1 VKVAEEARMNEDSP
15 AIRDALRGA
24 SDGLLIAIREVDAR
38 ERLKR
43 GVLPD
48 DQAFAS
54 LSKDVR
60 VAAET
65 LLRLARVEEDNAI
78 AVLAEP
84 GASGL
89 PTIETSPPPMN
100 LAGILAEWRD
110 VERRL
115 GEAEPSSP
123 EAQSLMEQF
132 EALRDRYAQAM
143 EATRRNG

>member
-1 VKVAEEARMNEDSP
+1 MNEDSP

-38 ERLKR
+38 ERMKR

-65 LLRLARVEEDNAI
+65 VLRLARVEEDNAI
-78 AVLAEP
+78 AVLQEP

-89 PTIETSPPPMN
+89 PTIEASPPPAN
-100 LAGILAEWRD
+100 LAAILAEWRA

-115 GEAEPSSP
+115 NEADPSSA
-123 EAQSLMEQF
+123 EAQRLMEQF
-132 EALRDRYAQAM
+132 ESLRDRYAEVIAAQ
-143 EATRRNG
+143 GHKG

>member
-1 VKVAEEARMNEDSP
+1 MNEDSP

-24 SDGLLIAIREVDAR
+24 SDGLLIAIKEVDAR
-38 ERLKR
+38 ERMKR
-43 GVLPD
+43 GVHPD

-65 LLRLARVEEDNAI
+65 VLRLARVEEEHAI
-78 AVLAEP
+78 AVLQEP

-89 PTIETSPPPMN
+89 PTIEASPTPAN
-100 LAGILAEWRD
+100 LAAILAEWRA

-115 GEAEPSSP
+115 NEAEPSSS
-123 EAQSLMEQF
+123 EAQRLMEQF
-132 EALRDRYAQAM
+132 ESLRDRYAEVMAAQ
-143 EATRRNG
+143 GHKD